1 MPDLSSNPNQPRKRK
16 ELTMEV
22 RLIIAFV
29 LMGIVLFISPLIF
42 GPPPAPPRPTKP
54 PTEAQAPNP
63 EEPKKPDVQK
73 PDAPLQ
79 SAAPAGDFIG
89 PRDTPKT
96 LTVETKLYTVK
107 LTNIGGVVTSWV
119 LKNSPVFKNTE
130 GNLLELVNPALLA
143 SISKATEKD
152 TTVTITT
159 AAPHGFAAGQ
169 TVRILGVGV
178 PDYNGQFAI
187 VATPS
192 ITTFTYTAAKPGL
205 ATSSGGTVLDA
216 KKPAPFSIMNQDG
229 KEAELNNAV
238 FSTSRTEDNDGTTV
252 GFSFAD
258 GVTQCTKT
266 FRFNKNSYLSTV
278 VTEVKQNGK
287 SLPHLLEWRGGFGDF
302 KVLNR
307 QMVEQSVYFDLN
319 NNKLLIHAASSPAD
333 EHGLYSFA
341 GLQDTYFAALLL
353 PESKEPIEVKTLNDP
368 LKPNKD
374 AEAEP
379 FVGVAVGDGD
389 KNEFTV
395 FVGPKNVDILNSVD
409 SRLTQLIDW
418 GWFWFFAKPL
428 FYSLHWL
435 NDHVLHSYGWSI
447 VVVTIFI
454 NILLLPLR
462 FKSMKSAKKMQA
474 LQPQIKAI
482 NAKYK
487 DVGMRDPRKA
497 EQNQE
502 IMELYKKN
510 GVNPMGGCLPML
522 IQLPIL
528 YAFYKVLNV
537 TVELRGASWLWVA
550 DLSQPESL
558 PIHILPIVMIITQFM
573 MQKMTPAPG
582 ADASQAKMMRFMPLI
597 FGFFFYNMSSGLV
610 LYWLTGNLVGIVQ
623 QSLMNKRTPAPYVP
637 PQPTAGPAK
646 KKRG

>member
-1 MPDLSSNPNQPRKRK
+1 MADISNNPNQPRKPKK

-29 LMGIVLFISPLIF
+29 LMGIVLFVSPLVF
-42 GPPPAPPRPTKP
+42 GPPPAPQRPTTP
-54 PTEAQAPNP
+54 PPVAPAPNP
-63 EEPKKPDVQK
+63 EEPKKPEPQK
-73 PDAPLQ
+73 PENPEK
-79 SAAPAGDFIG
+79 AAKPEHEFIG
-89 PRDTPKT
+89 PKEPPRTE
-96 LTVETKLYTVK
+96 TVETKLYTVK
-107 LTNIGGVVTSWV
+107 LSNIGGVVTSWV
-119 LKNSPVFKNTE
+119 LKQHKDSE
-130 GNLLELVNPALLA
+130 GKPLELVNQAAL
-143 SISKATEKD
+143 
-152 TTVTITT
+152 TI
-159 AAPHGFAAGQ
+159 
-169 TVRILGVGV
+169 
-178 PDYNGQFAI
+178 
-187 VATPS
+187 
-192 ITTFTYTAAKPGL
+192 
-205 ATSSGGTVLDA
+205 A
-216 KKPAPFSIMNQDG
+216 KKPPPFSIMNQDG

-238 FSTSRTEDNDGTTV
+238 FSTARSEDNDSITV
-252 GFSFAD
+252 SFQNTSGAIR
-258 GVTQCTKT
+258 CTKT
-266 FRFNKNSYLSTV
+266 FRFRKNSYLSTM
-278 VTEVKQNGK
+278 TSEVKQNDTY
-287 SLPHLLEWRGGFGDF
+287 LPHLLEWRGGFGDF

-319 NNKLLIHAASSPAD
+319 NNKLILHAAGSPAD
-333 EHGLYSFA
+333 ERGAYSFA

-353 PESKEPIEVKTLNDP
+353 PDSKESIQVKTFKDDVVP
-368 LKPNKD
+368 QKD
-374 AEAEP
+374 APAEP

-389 KNEFTV
+389 KNEFSV

-435 NDHVLHSYGWSI
+435 NDHVLRSYGWSI
-447 VVVTIFI
+447 VVVTIVI

-474 LQPQIKAI
+474 LQPLIKAI

-502 IMELYKKN
+502 VMELYKKY

-573 MQKMTPAPG
+573 MQKMTPSPG
-582 ADASQAKMMRFMPLI
+582 ADASQAKMMRFMPLL
-597 FGFFFYNMSSGLV
+597 FGFLFYNMSSGLV

-623 QSLMNKRTPAPYVP
+623 QWLMNKRTPAVEVIPAP
-637 PQPTAGPAK
+637 KTGSAK
-646 KKRG
+646 KNR

>member
-54 PTEAQAPNP
+54 PPVESTQSP
-63 EEPKKPDVQK
+63 EEPKKPDAPK
-73 PDAPLQ
+73 PEAPEQ
-79 SAAPAGDFIG
+79 TAGATSEFVG
-89 PRDTPKT
+89 PREAPKIVTVDTR
-96 LTVETKLYTVK
+96 LYVVK
-107 LTNIGGVVTSWV
+107 LSNEGGVVKSWV
-119 LKNSPVFKNTE
+119 LKEHKDSE
-130 GNLLELVNPALLA
+130 GKRLELVNQAAL
-143 SISKATEKD
+143 E
-152 TTVTITT
+152 
-159 AAPHGFAAGQ
+159 
-169 TVRILGVGV
+169 
-178 PDYNGQFAI
+178 
-187 VATPS
+187 
-192 ITTFTYTAAKPGL
+192 
-205 ATSSGGTVLDA
+205 A

-229 KEAELNNAV
+229 KEAELNKAI
-238 FSTSRTEDNDGTTV
+238 FSTTQSDDKLTV
-252 GFSFAD
+252 SFNYSD

-266 FRFNKNSYLSTV
+266 FQFRKNSYLSTV
-278 VTEVKQNGK
+278 TTEVKQNGK
-287 SLPHLLEWRGGFGDF
+287 SLPHMLEWRGGFGDL

-319 NNKLLIHAASSPAD
+319 NNKLLLHGASSPAD

-353 PESKEPIEVKTLNDP
+353 PETKEPIEVKTFKDDIVP
-368 LKPNKD
+368 VKD
-374 AEAEP
+374 APAEP
-379 FVGVAVGDGD
+379 YVGVAVGDGD
-389 KNEFTV
+389 KNDFTV
-395 FVGPKNVDILNSVD
+395 FVGPKAVDILNTID

-447 VVVTIFI
+447 VIVTIFI

-537 TVELRGASWLWVA
+537 TVELRGASWLWVG

-558 PIHILPIVMIITQFM
+558 PLHILPIVMIITQFM
-573 MQKMTPAPG
+573 MQKMTPSPG

-623 QSLMNKRTPAPYVP
+623 QWLMNKRTPAPYVP
-637 PQPTAGPAK
+637 PQPSPGPAK